1 MRSLPSTILVA
12 LAAACTTPNPDY
24 RPHGGPCT
32 THRQCE
38 SNVCLPEGKC
48 SDGVDV
54 AFVDP
59 GGEGTSCSLSSPCSA
74 IEAALK
80 TGRSYLKM
88 TGTTKVT
95 DTVAITG
102 KKLTVLADSGA
113 KLTRD
118 TPGTLVK
125 VTDSSQVAIFDL
137 EISGARGPE
146 GIGIWMP
153 TANNSNVSLERVT
166 VGPNAREGIKI
177 ESTGVMNISQSTI
190 TGNYRGLV
198 ANGSIVNVRQSVIR
212 NSLVF
217 GIYANNSA
225 VQIMRSTIE
234 NNGKGGLVVFL
245 PTEFQIANN
254 FIVQNGN
261 EPSPIGGIT
270 GLGAMYIKIDPGTSA
285 RKLMFNTI
293 ADNNVEAGQQTGGV
307 TCFGD
312 VQTAN
317 NLIYRNALG
326 VLGSQTDGDCTY
338 GSSLITGSDPGFRS
352 ATDYHLTAATP
363 AGTIRDAFDCAS
375 SEDIDGDAR
384 PQGGKCDLG
393 ADEYRGP

>member
-1 MRSLPSTILVA
+1 MSSLSISVFAA

-48 SDGVDV
+48 SDGEDV

-59 GGEGTSCSLSSPCSA
+59 SGEGSLCSLSSPCSS
-74 IEAALK
+74 IESALK
-80 TGRSYLKM
+80 TGRAYLKM
-88 TGTTKVT
+88 TGITTAR

-118 TPGTLVK
+118 TPGPLVM
-125 VTDSSQVAIFDL
+125 VTRGSQVAIFDL
-137 EISGARGPE
+137 EIAGARGPE

-166 VGPNAREGIKI
+166 VGPNSRDGIRA
-177 ESTGVMNISQSTI
+177 ESTGIINIYQSMI
-190 TGNYRGLV
+190 TGNYWGVL
-198 ANGSIVNVRQSVIR
+198 AKESTVNVRQSTIR
-212 NSLVF
+212 KSLVV
-217 GIYANNSA
+217 GVSSTKAA
-225 VQIMRSTIE
+225 VQIDRSTIE
-234 NNGKGGLVVFL
+234 NNGKGGLAVVL
-245 PTEFQIANN
+245 PPEFQITNN

-261 EPSPIGGIT
+261 EPSTIGGNP
-270 GLGAMYIKIDPGTSA
+270 GVGAIYIKIDSGTSA
-285 RKLMFNTI
+285 RKLAFNTI
-293 ADNNVEAGQQTGGV
+293 ADNNVEAGQRTGGV
-307 TCFGD
+307 TCFGE

-326 VLGSQTDGDCTY
+326 SLGSQTDGDCTY
-338 GSSLITGSDPGFRS
+338 GKSVVTAPDPGFRS
-352 ATDYHLTAATP
+352 ATDYHLTPATP
-363 AGTIRDAFDCAS
+363 AGTIRDAFDCAN

-384 PQGGKCDLG
+384 PQGGRCDLG